1 MNHSNSKIH
10 RTKRESFIKRKV
22 LILVSILIVALFVLS
37 LASYVQTSV
46 LNAVRGYVRGEGL
59 YAKAQKDAVGHLLAY
74 AQSEN
79 SQQYQSF
86 LNALKVNL
94 GDNQA
99 RVALQKDDPDSD
111 RAFQGFLQGGNDPE
125 DINDLIT
132 FFIHFQNFPYM
143 KEAIVIWEEADVLI
157 QELLVLGEKLKQAI
171 ENKDQSAIY
180 SHVEALHDLNTLLHE
195 KEYQFSAI
203 LSEGA
208 RWIKKVTIIAG
219 SCMLL
224 TIILL
229 VAWITR
235 RTLLSIVET
244 EEELIVSE
252 NRFES
257 LYRTELLGIIDWD
270 KDGAI
275 TDANNVFLNMLGFS
289 EESIASG
296 QVNWRNITPEQ
307 YQQLDNEKLR
317 EVLEYGHCKPF
328 EKVFVSA
335 SGEAIPVLVGPALL
349 GGETNKGIAFTLDLS
364 ESKKAQNEIRL
375 AATVFNSANNG
386 ILIADSN
393 LNVASVNN
401 TYLELTGYT
410 ERELLGK
417 APPFFANAHAD
428 GLNIKVELAMKNTWQ
443 GELTA
448 YTKSGFEI
456 PVVITIN
463 GVRDD
468 AGAVTNYVIVLTDI
482 SERVAAEAQLRLLA
496 HYDYLT
502 GLANRSLFVDRFN
515 QALSRAKR
523 YDTMLGLLFIDLD
536 KFKPVN
542 DELGHNVGD
551 QLLKTIATR
560 ICQQIRECDTVARYG
575 GDEFIVLLEDM
586 EDGDSAEGVAGKI
599 MTAINETVFVNDHQ
613 LSVGC
618 SIGVAI
624 YPQDAQRTDELLKLA
639 DAAMYDAKQAGTNL
653 IRRAINA
660 NG

>member
-1 MNHSNSKIH
+1 M
-10 RTKRESFIKRKV
+10 
-22 LILVSILIVALFVLS
+22 
-37 LASYVQTSV
+37 
-46 LNAVRGYVRGEGL
+46 
-59 YAKAQKDAVGHLLAY
+59 KD
-74 AQSEN
+74 
-79 SQQYQSF
+79 
-86 LNALKVNL
+86 
-94 GDNQA
+94 
-99 RVALQKDDPDSD
+99 
-111 RAFQGFLQGGNDPE
+111 
-125 DINDLIT
+125 
-132 FFIHFQNFPYM
+132 
-143 KEAIVIWEEADVLI
+143 AIVIWEEADILI
-157 QELLVLGEKLKQAI
+157 QELLTLGVKLKNAI
-171 ENKDQSAIY
+171 ETNDQSAIEN
-180 SHVEALHDLNTLLHE
+180 HVDALHNLNHQLHD
-195 KEYQFSAI
+195 KEYQFSAV

-208 RWIKKVTIIAG
+208 RWIKKVTVIAG

-224 TIILL
+224 LIILL
-229 VAWITR
+229 IVWITR
-235 RTLLSIVET
+235 RALMSIVEA

-275 TDANNVFLNMLGFS
+275 TDANNVFLTMLGFS
-289 EESIASG
+289 EEDVARG

-307 YQQLDNEKLR
+307 YHQQDDEKLR
-317 EVLEYGHCKPF
+317 EVLEVGHCKPF
-328 EKVFVSA
+328 EKVFVSDT
-335 SGEAIPVLVGPALL
+335 GEAIPVLVGPALL

-364 ESKKAQNEIRL
+364 ESKRAQNEIRL

-386 ILIADSN
+386 ILITDRN
-393 LNVASVNN
+393 LHVASVNH
-401 TYLELTGYT
+401 TYLEMTAFS
-410 ERELLGK
+410 ENELLG
-417 APPFFANAHAD
+417 AVPSFLVNAHAE
-428 GLNIKVELAMKNTWQ
+428 GLNIEAELAQKNTWQ

-463 GVRDD
+463 GVRDE
-468 AGAVTNYVIVLTDI
+468 AGSVTNYVIVLTDI
-482 SERVAAEAQLRLLA
+482 SERVAAEEQLRMLA

-523 YDTMLGLLFIDLD
+523 YDSLLGLLFIDLD

-575 GDEFIVLLEDM
+575 GDEFVVLLEDM
-586 EDGDSAEGVAGKI
+586 EDGDSAEGVASKI
-599 MTAINETVFVNDHQ
+599 MMAINESVFISDHQ

-624 YPQDAQRTDELLKLA
+624 YPQDAQRTGDLLKLA

-653 IRRAINA
+653 IRRVINA